1 MDRASGKKKS
11 TEKKKVKILYHR
23 KPDNLTMDEWQTA
36 LRRQFAET
44 QNFKIENIGDGEVF
58 SDYMVSNFSGSG
70 NTYKVAIRDAKPGW
84 NFCSCMDFKTNQLG
98 TCKHIEYVFQ
108 QINSSAK
115 KKRILKAG
123 FQPHYTSVYLNYGA
137 ETEVKIRFGTEDKT
151 EFKKLAANYF
161 DNDNRLLPES
171 WQSFDSFLQKAYS
184 LHPDFR
190 CYPDAMDF
198 ILEKREEKQRNELID
213 KSLKAKD
220 IFFKAIIKADLFPYQ
235 KEGVEFAL
243 RKGRCL
249 IADDMGLGKT
259 IQAIGAAEAMKKLFG
274 ITKVLIVCPTSL
286 KYQWKSEIEKFT
298 ESSLTVVEGNA
309 FARSQQY
316 ENDTLYKICSYNVV
330 GRDIK
335 NINRNEFD
343 LVILD
348 EAQRIK
354 NWQTK
359 TAANVKKVQS
369 KYCIVLTGTP
379 LENKLEELYSVVQM
393 VNPLLLGAL
402 FRFVSAH
409 QITCEDTGKV
419 IGYKDLDKIA
429 EILKDVLLRRHKR
442 QVLKQLPSRM
452 DKNLFVP
459 MTEEQSIYYNDA
471 HDVVVRLVNKW
482 IRFKFLSEKDR
493 QKLLINLNMMRMAC
507 NSTFI
512 IDQQPVRYDTKIDEL
527 MNILDEV
534 MENGDDKVVIFSQWE
549 RMTRIV
555 GEELRKRNIGY
566 ESLHGGVA
574 SKDREKLFA
583 NFRNNP
589 ESRVFLSTDAG
600 GVGLNLQSA
609 SLLINLDLPW
619 NPAVLEQRIGRIH
632 RMGQK
637 KNVQI
642 INLISKNT
650 IEEEML
656 SKLKFK
662 SSVAAGILDN
672 GESSVFLGESKF
684 NELMNQVKD
693 LAGDAVEPLAGIE
706 DTRTEPT
713 EDSLFEKPK
722 TQEKEPVL
730 QDTKTTEGE
739 DISETEKQLNL
750 FDDQFENND
759 LNNIAPEQSEA
770 EKLVSSGTDFFRKLM
785 QTLSDKEQTE
795 QLIQTLVKKD
805 ESGNT
810 YLKIPVKNEQI
821 IENGLKLLGQF
832 LGNLGK

>member
-1 MDRASGKKKS
+1 MIKNVISIKNEKNFSQKNTDRKKKA
-11 TEKKKVKILYHR
+11 KIPYHR
-23 KPDNLTMDEWQTA
+23 KPENLTTDEWQIA
-36 LRRQFAET
+36 LRQQFAET
-44 QNFKIENIGDGEVF
+44 QKFKVENIGGGEVF
-58 SDYMVSNFSGSG
+58 SDYKVSNFIGSG
-70 NTYKVAIRDAKPGW
+70 NTYKVAIRDAKSDW

-98 TCKHIEYVFQ
+98 TCKHIEYVLL

-115 KKRILKAG
+115 KKKILKAG

-137 ETEVKIRFGTEDKT
+137 EIEIKIRIGTENKE
-151 EFKKLAANYF
+151 EFEKLASEYF
-161 DNDNRLLPES
+161 DKEYKLLQQN
-171 WQSFDSFLQKAYS
+171 WQSFDTFLQKAYS
-184 LHPDFR
+184 LHPDFC

-213 KSLKAKD
+213 KTLITKD
-220 IFFKAIIKADLFPYQ
+220 KFFKTIIKANLFPYQ
-235 KEGVEFAL
+235 KEGIEFAL

-259 IQAIGAAEAMKKLFG
+259 IQAIAASEAMKTLFG

-298 ESSLTVVEGNA
+298 DSTLTVIEGNA
-309 FARSQQY
+309 FVRETQY
-316 ENDTLYKICSYNVV
+316 KNDDFYKICSYNVV
-330 GRDIK
+330 GSDIK
-335 NINRNEFD
+335 NINQNEFD

-359 TAANVKKVQS
+359 TAANVKKMQS

-409 QITCEDTGKV
+409 QITNEETGKV
-419 IGYKDLDKIA
+419 VGYKDLDKIA
-429 EILKDVLLRRHKR
+429 EILQGVLLRRHKT
-442 QVLKQLPSRM
+442 QVLKQLPERM

-471 HDVVVRLVNKW
+471 HDIVVRLVNKW
-482 IRFKFLSEKDR
+482 IRFKFLNEKDR
-493 QKLLINLNMMRMAC
+493 QKLLIHLNMMRMAC

-512 IDQQPVRYDTKIDEL
+512 IDQQPKRYDTKIDEV

-555 GEELRKRNIGY
+555 GNELEKRNIGY
-566 ESLHGGVA
+566 ESLHGGVP
-574 SKDREKLFA
+574 SKEREKLFD

-619 NPAVLEQRIGRIH
+619 NPAVLEQRIARVH

-637 KNVQI
+637 KSVQV
-642 INLISKNT
+642 INLISKDT

-656 SKLKFK
+656 AKLKFK

-693 LAGDAVEPLAGIE
+693 LAGNAVEPLVNTEEKRIGSGE
-706 DTRTEPT
+706 DNM
-713 EDSLFEKPK
+713 FEKPK
-722 TQEKEPVL
+722 PQEKEIVS
-730 QDTKTTEGE
+730 QSVKTDDEET
-739 DISETEKQLNL
+739 ISETEKQLKL
-750 FDDQFENND
+750 FDNQDDND
-759 LNNIAPEQSEA
+759 SATSDAFKQSEA
-770 EKLVSSGTDFFRKLM
+770 EKLVSSGTDFFGKLI
-785 QTLSDKEQTE
+785 QTLSDKDQTE
-795 QLIQTLVKKD
+795 QLLQTLVKKD
-805 ESGNT
+805 EDGNT

-821 IENGLKLLGQF
+821 IKTA
-832 LGNLGK
+832 